1 MGPSLLTITKSD
13 LVAVG
18 GKRLAPRRTR
28 EEQETAM
35 EIASSEFLDYFQC
48 SY

>member
-1 MGPSLLTITKSD
+1 
-13 LVAVG
+13 VAVG
-18 GKRLAPRRTR
+18 GKRLAPRRNR

-35 EIASSEFLDYFQC
+35 EIASWEFPDYFQC